1 MPLEP
6 RFVAMAL
13 SPNGEKLLAH
23 AEEIAS
29 RWELAARSRILGADV
44 LSSQSLTLML
54 PALLVDIAEA
64 LTPDF
69 PKPFRDRADI
79 AAYHGAER
87 ARCADYGPEQ
97 IAQEF
102 QFARETISEF
112 AAAHLDLTAED
123 HVAIDHLIDLAMCD
137 SLHAFASTQEELRRK
152 LAAAI
157 SHDMRT
163 PLAVV
168 LNGAQLVQRSGEPD
182 QARHWAQKIAANAD
196 RLKEMVAELLDAL
209 TFAHGDKLPLEL
221 SSFDMA
227 DLVKEVCAE
236 YRQMSGARV
245 RTRCEATVGIWC
257 RKSMR
262 RALENLVNNA
272 VKYGD
277 GQAVDIVATRRAGRL
292 LLSVH
297 NSGASIPIEQQSR
310 IFEYFTRDVT
320 AAASVGWGL
329 GLPLVKRVAESHG
342 GSVKVESSATDGTTF
357 IMNMPIDCS
366 SKA

>member
-6 RFVAMAL
+6 RLEAMGL

-23 AEEIAS
+23 GEEIAS
-29 RWELAARSRILGADV
+29 KWELVARSRIVGADA
-44 LSSQSLTLML
+44 LSSQALTFML

-69 PKPFRDRADI
+69 SKPFRDRADI
-79 AAYHGAER
+79 AASHGAER
-87 ARCADYGPEQ
+87 ARCANYGPEQ
-97 IAQEF
+97 IAQEY

-123 HVAIDHLIDLAMCD
+123 RVAIDHLIDLALCD
-137 SLHAFASTQEELRRK
+137 SLHAFAFTQEELRRR
-152 LAAAI
+152 LAASI

-168 LNGAQLVQRSGEPD
+168 LNGAQLVQRSCRPD
-182 QARHWAQKIAANAD
+182 QAKRWAEKIANNAD
-196 RLKEMVAELLDAL
+196 RLKEMVGELLDAL

-236 YRQMSGARV
+236 YRQMSSTRV
-245 RTRCEATVGIWC
+245 RTRCDALPGIWC

-277 GQAVDIVATRRAGRL
+277 GQAVDIESKRRGERL
-292 LLSVH
+292 ILSVH
-297 NSGASIPIEQQSR
+297 NSGAPIPAEQQNR

-329 GLPLVKRVAESHG
+329 GLPFVKRVAESHG
-342 GSVKVESSATDGTTF
+342 GFVSVESSAGHGTTF
-357 IMNMPIDCS
+357 IISVPIDC
-366 SKA
+366 APYV